1 MIPRMQAY
9 MDSRIPLNIR
19 KRGDIIYFQIQ
30 YDIAREDGLRAGDYS
45 EYSKISANVS
55 ASEVGDAIKELL
67 DRYHKKADML
77 PENEEFIEIIDWS
90 EYVSTESEDGMAFL
104 GAKDIKDLD
113 LNYLNCFIKYS
124 IQTQTY
130 EFGLAWIKKNG
141 NKYYHESSNSLG
153 DKKVM
158 TFDTPL
164 VFDDN
169 VEPEVLGA
177 MLFEAFERCQM
188 LTDRALGEFY
198 ARKEIDLLDESKL
211 TYEEPRDKHF
221 ADFEDGGVAE
231 IYQIY
236 SYLPSEDAES
246 SCDIYLGI
254 ASEIDCNIEEENV
267 KTFWEKYYGKAK
279 DFVYEECKKGIFTHR
294 VELKN
299 SKAHK
304 ISYLLKQDEELVLE
318 CSYVLHQPSRR
329 KKLNE
334 KLQEVFEKFVI
345 SCKFGD

>member
-1 MIPRMQAY
+1 MIHRLQNY
-9 MDSRIPLNIR
+9 FTKRIPINIR
-19 KRGDIIYFQIQ
+19 KKNDEIYIQ
-30 YDIAREDGLRAGDYS
+30 LQCNVANKDGLNAGMYV
-45 EYSKISANVS
+45 EMYKISGQQDRKY
-55 ASEVGDAIKELL
+55 VGKIIL
-67 DRYHKKADML
+67 DKLKYYHEIADMQL
-77 PENEEFIEIIDWS
+77 EDVTKLTNMTMQDYEEYAKKYILEFLNE
-90 EYVSTESEDGMAFL
+90 
-104 GAKDIKDLD
+104 KDYNDVEKKF
-113 LNYLNCFIKYS
+113 LNCWISYRLE
-124 IQTQTY
+124 TNDY
-130 EFGLAWIKKNG
+130 EICLGWIKKHG

-169 VEPEVLGA
+169 VKPEVLGS

-188 LTDRALGEFY
+188 LTDRASGEFY

-221 ADFEDGGVAE
+221 VDFEDGGVAE

-267 KTFWEKYYGKAK
+267 KTSWEKYYGKAT

-294 VELKN
+294 AEIKN

-334 KLQEVFEKFVI
+334 KLQEVFEKF
-345 SCKFGD
+345 

>member
-1 MIPRMQAY
+1 MIQRLQAGFTR
-9 MDSRIPLNIR
+9 RIPLTVR

-30 YDIAREDGLRAGDYS
+30 YDVAREDGLVAGIYS
-45 EYSKISANVS
+45 EYSEKKSNV
-55 ASEVGDAIKELL
+55 VNDIIGKYVKELL
-67 DRYHKKADML
+67 KQYHCNADML
-77 PENEEFIEIIDWS
+77 PEDVENITGKTLEEYS
-90 EYVSTESEDGMAFL
+90 KHKLESALKTL

-113 LNYLNCFIKYS
+113 LNYLNCCIEYS
-124 IQTQTY
+124 LVTKTY
-130 EFGLAWIKKNG
+130 EICLGWIKKQG

-169 VEPEVLGA
+169 VKPEVLGS

-188 LTDRALGEFY
+188 LTDRASGEFY

-221 ADFEDGGVAE
+221 VDFEDGGVAE

-267 KTFWEKYYGKAK
+267 KTSWEKYYGKAT

-294 VELKN
+294 AEIKN